1 MLPVCHCSSG
11 LLRSLRGIAA
21 MTWIAALLFSW
32 PVSRA
37 YGPHAHNDAA
47 LSALN
52 SSAYPRVTTQS
63 ELHEIVGILKDDRR
77 LISLDYVGTNN
88 PRDRSRR
95 AKTATLALAHER
107 KCGATTQVTGHGW
120 VVWRQA

>member
-21 MTWIAALLFSW
+21 MTWIAALLFSS

-52 SSAYPRVTTQS
+52 SSAYPRVTTKS
-63 ELHEIVGILKDDRR
+63 DLHEIVGLLKDHRR

-88 PRDRSRR
+88 PVIAVAERRVRRLRS
-95 AKTATLALAHER
+95 LAEDDAVPR
-107 KCGATTQVTGHGW
+107 SQVTGHGL
-120 VVWRQA
+120 VWRQA

>member
-1 MLPVCHCSSG
+1 MLQVCHCSSG

-21 MTWIAALLFSW
+21 MTWIAALLFSS

-63 ELHEIVGILKDDRR
+63 VIVGILKDDRR
-77 LISLDYVGTNN
+77 LISLDYVGTDN

-95 AKTATLALAHER
+95 AKTATLALSR
-107 KCGATTQVTGHGW
+107 KKMRCHHASHGPW
-120 VVWRQA
+120 